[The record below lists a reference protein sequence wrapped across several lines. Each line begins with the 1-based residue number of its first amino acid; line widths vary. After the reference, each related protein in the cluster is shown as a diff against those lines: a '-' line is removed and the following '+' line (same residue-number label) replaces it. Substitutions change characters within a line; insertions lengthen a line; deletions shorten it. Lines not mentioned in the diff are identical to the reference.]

1 MEMFLRKPEYFLT
14 VAREGSIVKAAK
26 ALYVSEPY
34 LSQYIT
40 KLERENNTI
49 FLDRTVSPFVL
60 TEAGVALCRYIEKMQ
75 TLDKE
80 MDVTLQ
86 RLQSQKRKTFNIGTS
101 AGRGATLVPAL
112 IGTMMEEFPEV
123 DIMLHE
129 HPSDKLSEL
138 LADGIC
144 DVIFLHS
151 QRYLPGVIYETLA
164 NEEVILCAPKDHP
177 LVRDYDP
184 SVPFDFSRLRN
195 ERFVLPRPEQSLTK
209 IIYNIFMKYDIRP
222 SYTVTTMSS
231 NTTMKLVSQ
240 GFGFSFWTKVD
251 AMHSRY
257 MKDIF
262 MLILKDPPLTFPL
275 VAAYRSAVELPPYAR
290 RFIDLTLEYYK
301 ENRI

>member
-1 MEMFLRKPEYFLT
+1 M
-14 VAREGSIVKAAK
+14 
-26 ALYVSEPY
+26 
-34 LSQYIT
+34 
-40 KLERENNTI
+40 
-49 FLDRTVSPFVL
+49 
-60 TEAGVALCRYIEKMQ
+60 
-75 TLDKE
+75 
-80 MDVTLQ
+80 
-86 RLQSQKRKTFNIGTS
+86 
-101 AGRGATLVPAL
+101 
-112 IGTMMEEFPEV
+112 
-123 DIMLHE
+123 
-129 HPSDKLSEL
+129 
-138 LADGIC
+138 
-144 DVIFLHS
+144 
-151 QRYLPGVIYETLA
+151 
-164 NEEVILCAPKDHP
+164 
-177 LVRDYDP
+177 
-184 SVPFDFSRLRN
+184 
-195 ERFVLPRPEQSLTK
+195 LPRPEQSLTK